1 MGEYSH
7 SSFLTSA
14 LDVSSPSLEVNN
26 SPVSKKKTSPNI
38 CKKMHLRKVHLIGS
52 LLPKCITMHGPE
64 NVKCVSVQQAKQIY
78 QYKKIKEKLCKTNAA
93 IW

>member
-26 SPVSKKKTSPNI
+26 SPVSKKKFPQYMQQDAL
-38 CKKMHLRKVHLIGS
+38 KKSASYWFFITQVYHNARSRKCEMCQCSTTVFMCFV
-52 LLPKCITMHGPE
+52 CI
-64 NVKCVSVQQAKQIY
+64 
-78 QYKKIKEKLCKTNAA
+78 
-93 IW
+93 